1 MVGPREVAISVLAL
15 GANVSAFRC
24 TQVKNVIEN
33 HAGFRHTSNTPAA
46 QERPIYR
53 RPRTRPSTTVTMVS
67 EREEELKDKI
77 AKLRGAASKGETYE
91 RVVGRG
97 SDLTEK
103 MDKGKGEFDGTMEGE
118 RQERLRDNL
127 VVKGDRKKAVSE
139 LEAGRRTIVRD
150 PDDPVQEANILDS
163 LMVGREDELEE
174 ELRAAYAVSGST
186 GDNFDPTG
194 GAGKKKK
201 FDGGYAS
208 TMQSAEAF
216 FNKPSPFQKAAQ
228 EKEAA
233 DRGNPGPGAATEDSS
248 SDAQLLDAVD
258 SGETA
263 AETVGAAVS
272 DTFEKV
278 TGSVGGRWEK
288 PAEGAEVDTH
298 KPVVSTW
305 GVFERPKD
313 MSKAFGG
320 GRDPTIKKLDPDEK
334 RRRDEETK
342 AILNSYRGSTGEDL
356 KREKDSEDEIKAA
369 LKQSRRAMR
378 FGDTFGAVS
387 ALESVKQECSI
398 HGPVGAVVFLELAMA
413 LEATGRSYQAQ
424 DIYKVL
430 RRSKNREIKGQA
442 KRLNEGLEAMDMLK
456 FSRVGEANEVS
467 EVTKMWTASFT
478 PMSGDGE
485 KKYSQVYFE
494 KDADGRPSEDGVFA
508 VEDAKQVLMLAF
520 KYKGGISKNR
530 IMKAF
535 DFLKQRSDE
544 ASLAARR
551 EASMIRKQQEQQRQD
566 DADAAA
572 AAGVIAGDDAEGEKT
587 EKTEEELFG
596 LKRAPWEKNA
606 DSALPEGGAGLVS
619 LMGDMSSLEQR
630 IQGGWTLAI
639 KAGGSTVDVLDRD
652 SPFML
657 APGGQLTAVEPSGPF
672 LSVSKEGQWE
682 LDAKDRVVKLDYT
695 SSKWVGLVDTGGAQE
710 GLEVLALD
718 DKLMVALESQPG
730 AVGGGTN
737 TKSFSV
743 DKYRLL
749 VRP

>member
-1 MVGPREVAISVLAL
+1 
-15 GANVSAFRC
+15 
-24 TQVKNVIEN
+24 
-33 HAGFRHTSNTPAA
+33 
-46 QERPIYR
+46 
-53 RPRTRPSTTVTMVS
+53 
-67 EREEELKDKI
+67 
-77 AKLRGAASKGETYE
+77 
-91 RVVGRG
+91 
-97 SDLTEK
+97 
-103 MDKGKGEFDGTMEGE
+103 
-118 RQERLRDNL
+118 
-127 VVKGDRKKAVSE
+127 
-139 LEAGRRTIVRD
+139 
-150 PDDPVQEANILDS
+150 
-163 LMVGREDELEE
+163 MVGREDERED
-174 ELRAAYAVSGST
+174 ELRAAYASGST
-186 GDNFDPTG
+186 GDNFNSAEGPG
-194 GAGKKKK
+194 NKKK

-208 TMQSAEAF
+208 TMQGAEAF

-233 DRGNPGPGAATEDSS
+233 ARRNRSPDAGAGGADGTAVDTPSTATEGSS
-248 SDAQLLDAVD
+248 TDAQVLDAAG
-258 SGETA
+258 S
-263 AETVGAAVS
+263 AETTGTVVA

-288 PAEGAEVDTH
+288 PAEGADIDTH

-320 GRDPTIKKLDPDEK
+320 GRDPTIKRLDPDEK

-356 KREKDSEDEIKAA
+356 KREKDSEDKIKAA
-369 LKQSRRAMR
+369 LKQSRRAMK

-398 HGPVGAVVFLELAMA
+398 HGPVGGVVFLELAMA

-430 RRSKNREIKGQA
+430 RRSKNREVKGQA

-456 FSRVGEANEVS
+456 FSRVGEVNEVS

-478 PMSGDGE
+478 PMSGDRE
-485 KKYSQVYFE
+485 KKYSQVYYE

-530 IMKAF
+530 IIKAF

-544 ASLAARR
+544 ASLAAKR
-551 EASMIRKQQEQQRQD
+551 EASMIRRQQEQQRQAQQE
-566 DADAAA
+566 DANAAVA
-572 AAGVIAGDDAEGEKT
+572 VGVIAADSDEGGKKEQ
-587 EKTEEELFG
+587 TEEELFG

-606 DSALPEGGAGLVS
+606 DSTLPEGGAGLVS

-639 KAGGSTVDVLDRD
+639 KAGGSTVDVLNRD
-652 SPFML
+652 SPLTL

-672 LSVSKEGQWE
+672 LSVSKEGQWK

-695 SSKWVGLVDTGGAQE
+695 
-710 GLEVLALD
+710 
-718 DKLMVALESQPG
+718 
-730 AVGGGTN
+730 
-737 TKSFSV
+737 
-743 DKYRLL
+743 R
-749 VRP
+749 